1 MTDIHEHVPE
11 MAGGN
16 SNGTPVLRCN
26 RCDKPITPENAV
38 LTPTGY
44 RCQDCIRQQ
53 QKVFDTTKGLDV
65 LIGFLIAGII
75 SFAGSWFVPR
85 LGFFTI
91 LIAPGVGALIYK
103 AVRLAIKKRRS
114 KALNSAIL
122 AGALIG
128 SLPLLV
134 PQMLNV
140 IAMPAEGFSVIANLT
155 PLIWRVVY
163 SVMVATTAY
172 AQTKGIRL

>member
-1 MTDIHEHVPE
+1 MTDTHEHAPE
-11 MAGGN
+11 ITGMDI
-16 SNGTPVLRCN
+16 NGTPVLRCN
-26 RCDKPITPENAV
+26 RCDKPITPETAV

-65 LIGFLIAGII
+65 LIGFLISGII

-91 LIAPGVGALIYK
+91 LIAPGIGTLIYK
-103 AVRLAIKKRRS
+103 AVRLAVKQRRS

-140 IAMPAEGFSVIANLT
+140 ITMSTEVLSVIANLT

-163 SVMVATTAY
+163 TVMVATTAY

>member
-1 MTDIHEHVPE
+1 MTDTHEHAPE
-11 MAGGN
+11 ITGMDID
-16 SNGTPVLRCN
+16 GTPVLRCN
-26 RCDKPITPENAV
+26 RCDKPITPETAV

-65 LIGFLIAGII
+65 LIGFLISGII

-91 LIAPGVGALIYK
+91 LIAPGIGTLIYK
-103 AVRLAIKKRRS
+103 AVRLAVKQRRS

-140 IAMPAEGFSVIANLT
+140 ITMSTEVLSVIANLT

-163 SVMVATTAY
+163 TVMVATTAY

>member
-1 MTDIHEHVPE
+1 MTDTHEHGPE
-11 MAGGN
+11 VTSAEIDE
-16 SNGTPVLRCN
+16 TPVLRCN
-26 RCDKPITPENAV
+26 RCGKPITPETAV

-65 LIGFLIAGII
+65 VIGFLISGLI

-91 LIAPGVGALIYK
+91 LIAPGVGSLIYK
-103 AVRLAIKKRRS
+103 AVRLAVKQRRS

-140 IAMPAEGFSVIANLT
+140 IAMSSEMLSVIGNLT

-163 SVMVATTAY
+163 TVMVATTAY

>member
-1 MTDIHEHVPE
+1 MTDNHEHVPE
-11 MAGGN
+11 VTGVDVD
-16 SNGTPVLRCN
+16 GTPVLRCN
-26 RCDKPITPENAV
+26 RCGKPITPETAV

-65 LIGFLIAGII
+65 LIGFLISGII

-91 LIAPGVGALIYK
+91 LIAPGLGSLIYK
-103 AVRLAIKKRRS
+103 AVRLAVKRRRS

-140 IAMPAEGFSVIANLT
+140 ISMPSEMLTTISNLT

-163 SVMVATTAY
+163 TVMVATTAY

>member
-1 MTDIHEHVPE
+1 MTDNHEHIPE
-11 MAGGN
+11 VTGVDVD
-16 SNGTPVLRCN
+16 GTPVLRCN
-26 RCDKPITPENAV
+26 RCGKPITPETAV

-65 LIGFLIAGII
+65 LIGFLISGII

-91 LIAPGVGALIYK
+91 LIAPGLGSLIYK
-103 AVRLAIKKRRS
+103 AVRLAVKRRRS

-140 IAMPAEGFSVIANLT
+140 ISMPSEMLTTISNLT

-163 SVMVATTAY
+163 TVMVATTAY

>member
-1 MTDIHEHVPE
+1 MTDIHEHIPE
-11 MAGGN
+11 ITGTDID
-16 SNGTPVLRCN
+16 GTPVLRCN
-26 RCDKPITPENAV
+26 RCGKPITPETAV

-65 LIGFLIAGII
+65 VIGFLISSII

-91 LIAPGVGALIYK
+91 LIAPGIGALIYK

-140 IAMPAEGFSVIANLT
+140 IAMPTEILSVIANLT

-163 SVMVATTAY
+163 TVMVATTAY

>member
-1 MTDIHEHVPE
+1 MTENHDHLPE
-11 MAGGN
+11 SSGEN
-16 SNGTPVLRCN
+16 TDGTPVLRCN
-26 RCDKPITPENAV
+26 RCNKPITPETAV

-65 LIGFLIAGII
+65 LVGFLISGII
-75 SFAGSWFVPR
+75 TFAGSWFVPR

-103 AVRLAIKKRRS
+103 AVRLAVTQRRS

-128 SLPLLV
+128 NLPLLI
-134 PQMLNV
+134 PQMRNV
-140 IAMPAEGFSVIANLT
+140 IAMPTEVLSIIGNLT

-163 SVMVATTAY
+163 TVMVATTAY

>member
-1 MTDIHEHVPE
+1 MTEPHEHEPE
-11 MAGGN
+11 TVGENAD
-16 SNGTPVLRCN
+16 GTPVLRCN
-26 RCDKPITPENAV
+26 RCGKPITPETAV

-44 RCQDCIRQQ
+44 RCKDCIRQQ
-53 QKVFDTTKGLDV
+53 QKTFDTTKGLDL
-65 LIGFLIAGII
+65 LIGFLISGLI

-91 LIAPGVGALIYK
+91 LIAPGLGTLIYR
-103 AVRLAIKKRRS
+103 AVRVAVKQRRS

-134 PQMLNV
+134 PQLIN
-140 IAMPAEGFSVIANLT
+140 IISMPSGALALGNLT
-155 PLIWRVVY
+155 PFIWRVVY
-163 SVMVATTAY
+163 TVLVATTAY

>member
-1 MTDIHEHVPE
+1 MTETHEHEPE
-11 MAGGN
+11 IIGEN
-16 SNGTPVLRCN
+16 PDGTPVLRCN
-26 RCDKPITPENAV
+26 RCGKPITPETAV

-53 QKVFDTTKGLDV
+53 QKVFDNTKGLDL
-65 LIGFLIAGII
+65 LIGFLISGII

-85 LGFFTI
+85 FGFFTL
-91 LIAPGVGALIYK
+91 LIAPGIGALIFN
-103 AVRLAIKKRRS
+103 AVRIAVKRRRS

-128 SLPLLV
+128 SLPMLV

-140 IAMPAEGFSVIANLT
+140 ITMSSELLSVIGNLT

-163 SVMVATTAY
+163 TVLVATTAY

>member
-1 MTDIHEHVPE
+1 MADTNNTQSEISE
-11 MAGGN
+11 MN
-16 SNGTPVLRCN
+16 SDDTPVLRCN
-26 RCDKPITPENAV
+26 RCGKPITPETAV

-53 QKVFDTTKGLDV
+53 QKVFDNTKWMDV
-65 LIGFLIAGII
+65 VIGFLISGII
-75 SFAGSWFVPR
+75 AFAGSWFVPR

-91 LIAPGVGALIYK
+91 LIAPGIGTLIYK
-103 AVRLAIKKRRS
+103 AVRLAVKQRRS
-114 KALNSAIL
+114 KLLNSSIL

-134 PQMLNV
+134 PAMLNV
-140 IAMPAEGFSVIANLT
+140 ITMSTELISVLGNLT

-163 SVMVATTAY
+163 TVLVATTAY
-172 AQTKGIRL
+172 AQTKGIHL

>member
-1 MTDIHEHVPE
+1 MTDNHEHVPE
-11 MAGGN
+11 ISGEN
-16 SNGTPVLRCN
+16 PDGTPVLRCN
-26 RCDKPITPENAV
+26 RCGKPITPETAV

-65 LIGFLIAGII
+65 LVGFLISGLIT
-75 SFAGSWFVPR
+75 FAGSWFVPR

-91 LIAPGVGALIYK
+91 LIAPGIGALIYK
-103 AVRLAIKKRRS
+103 AVRMAVKRRRS
-114 KALNSAIL
+114 KNLNSAIL

-140 IAMPAEGFSVIANLT
+140 ICMPSEMLSIIGNLT

-163 SVMVATTAY
+163 TVMVATTAY

>member
-1 MTDIHEHVPE
+1 MADTNNTQSEISE
-11 MAGGN
+11 MN
-16 SNGTPVLRCN
+16 SDDTPVLRCN
-26 RCDKPITPENAV
+26 RCGKPITPETAV

-53 QKVFDTTKGLDV
+53 QKVFDNTKWMDV
-65 LIGFLIAGII
+65 VIGFLISGII
-75 SFAGSWFVPR
+75 AFAGSWFVPR

-91 LIAPGVGALIYK
+91 LIAPGIGTLIYK
-103 AVRLAIKKRRS
+103 AVRLAVKQRRS
-114 KALNSAIL
+114 KLLNSSIL

-134 PQMLNV
+134 PAMLNV
-140 IAMPAEGFSVIANLT
+140 ITMSTELISVLGNLT

-163 SVMVATTAY
+163 TVLVATTAY

>member
-1 MTDIHEHVPE
+1 MADTNNTQPE
-11 MAGGN
+11 ITGM
-16 SNGTPVLRCN
+16 SSDDTPVLRCN
-26 RCDKPITPENAV
+26 RCGKPITPETAV

-53 QKVFDTTKGLDV
+53 QKVFDNTKWLDV
-65 LIGFLIAGII
+65 VIGFLVSSIIA
-75 SFAGSWFVPR
+75 FAGSWFVPR

-91 LIAPGVGALIYK
+91 LIAPGIGTLIYK
-103 AVRLAIKKRRS
+103 AVRLAVKQRRS
-114 KALNSAIL
+114 KMLNSAIL

-128 SLPLLV
+128 NLPLLV
-134 PQMLNV
+134 PEMLNV
-140 IAMPAEGFSVIANLT
+140 ITMSSEIVSVIGNLT

-163 SVMVATTAY
+163 TVLVATTAY

>member
-1 MTDIHEHVPE
+1 MTEINDTQSEFAGMSPE
-11 MAGGN
+11 EA
-16 SNGTPVLRCN
+16 PVLRCN
-26 RCDKPITPENAV
+26 RCGKPITPETAV

-44 RCQDCIRQQ
+44 RCQECIRQQ
-53 QKVFDTTKGLDV
+53 QKVFDNTKWLDV
-65 LIGFLIAGII
+65 VIGFLVSGII

-91 LIAPGVGALIYK
+91 LIAPGIGALIYK
-103 AVRLAIKKRRS
+103 AVRLAVKQRRS
-114 KALNSAIL
+114 KMLNSAIL

-134 PQMLNV
+134 PGMLNV
-140 IAMPAEGFSVIANLT
+140 ITMSSEIVSVIGNLT

-163 SVMVATTAY
+163 TVMVATTAY

>member
-1 MTDIHEHVPE
+1 MTDNHEHVPE
-11 MAGGN
+11 VTGVDVD
-16 SNGTPVLRCN
+16 GTPVLRCN
-26 RCDKPITPENAV
+26 RCGKPITPETAV

-65 LIGFLIAGII
+65 LIGFLISGII

-91 LIAPGVGALIYK
+91 LIAPGLGSLIYK
-103 AVRLAIKKRRS
+103 AVRLAVKRRRS

-140 IAMPAEGFSVIANLT
+140 IAMPSEMFSAIGNLT

-163 SVMVATTAY
+163 TVMVATTAY

>member
-1 MTDIHEHVPE
+1 MTEAHEHIPE
-11 MAGGN
+11 FANDNPDEM
-16 SNGTPVLRCN
+16 PVLRCN
-26 RCDKPITPENAV
+26 RCGKPITPETAV

-65 LIGFLIAGII
+65 VIGFLISGLIA
-75 SFAGSWFVPR
+75 FAGSWFVPR

-91 LIAPGVGALIYK
+91 LIAPGLGTLIYK
-103 AVRLAIKKRRS
+103 AVRLAVKQRRS

-128 SLPLLV
+128 SLPLLL

-140 IAMPAEGFSVIANLT
+140 ITMPADLFSVIGNLT

-163 SVMVATTAY
+163 TVLVATTAY

>member
-1 MTDIHEHVPE
+1 MTESHEHIPE
-11 MAGGN
+11 VTGEKPD
-16 SNGTPVLRCN
+16 GTPVLRCN
-26 RCDKPITPENAV
+26 RCGKPISPGTAV

-53 QKVFDTTKGLDV
+53 QKAFDTTKGLDIV
-65 LIGFLIAGII
+65 LGLLISGLI

-91 LIAPGVGALIYK
+91 LVAPGIGTLIYN
-103 AVRLAIKKRRS
+103 AVRLAVKRRRS

-128 SLPLLV
+128 NLPLLV

-140 IAMPAEGFSVIANLT
+140 IAMPTEVISVIGNLT
-155 PLIWRVVY
+155 PIIWRVVY
-163 SVMVATTAY
+163 TIMVATTAY